1 MCLVPAVNNRRRR
14 SSVPSYSVYNVDLFS
29 DEGESVSPEEMYTSE
44 EDSDDEWEIPRK
56 RSRNRNKNKVTKQ
69 FKGTLKN
76 ETSQY
81 GGRRKG
87 RHKKIE
93 DIIIKTEKNSNSVR
107 VSDITI
113 KEEVKIEPVKSSEK
127 TDFGEAPK
135 EYEKPQVKI
144 KVMDFAKLK
153 NPSTGTILPTPLK
166 LVSNELLVKHTSQNS
181 LPIIHATY
189 SKVQP
194 TLILRQPGANNTYI
208 VSRNHKPLVRGL
220 NANMVARYP
229 GATNTNT
236 VRVPHIVQAQ
246 SMNPAYRP
254 SVFKRMPGMKQ
265 IIRAPVN
272 TPNKVFPSET
282 IRKQPFTY
290 ERVIRNAAPIPKI
303 SRNITVVPKPTQR
316 KPLVREIEGTI
327 GIHSDGGL
335 MQYVVNLANGTH
347 VPLSND
353 QVQKL
358 REGNNGVL
366 PQKLKIPVPTD
377 VAEKIEPC
385 VVIDDE

>member
-1 MCLVPAVNNRRRR
+1 MSLVPAVNNRRRR

-81 GGRRKG
+81 GGQRKG
-87 RHKKIE
+87 RHRKIE
-93 DIIIKTEKNSNSVR
+93 DTIIKTEKNSNSVR
-107 VSDITI
+107 VPGITI
-113 KEEVKIEPVKSSEK
+113 KEEVKIEPVESSEK

-135 EYEKPQVKI
+135 EDEKPQVKI

-153 NPSTGTILPTPLK
+153 NPSTENILPTPLK
-166 LVSNELLVKHTSQNS
+166 PVSNARLVQQPGQNS
-181 LPIIHATY
+181 LPIIRATF

-194 TLILRQPGANNTYI
+194 TLIVRQPAVNNTYVI
-208 VSRNHKPLVRGL
+208 SPNHRPMVRGL
-220 NANMVARYP
+220 NTNMVARYP
-229 GATNTNT
+229 GATNTNA
-236 VRVPHIVQAQ
+236 VRIPHIVRAQ

-254 SVFKRMPGMKQ
+254 PVFKRMPGMKQ
-265 IIRAPVN
+265 IMRAPVN
-272 TPNKVFPSET
+272 TSNKMFPSET
-282 IRKQPFTY
+282 MRKQQFTY
-290 ERVIRNAAPIPKI
+290 ERVIRNTAPIPKI
-303 SRNITVVPKPTQR
+303 GRNITVVPKPTQR

-385 VVIDDE
+385 VVIDE